1 MRCKFGCMDTF
12 IDWTKN
18 KNAKLKCYFIS
29 NKRVNQVLSQQSLWA
44 LSADLAHP
52 GGIFSPYRGYKEF
65 NDTLRRGSENTPLQ
79 DT

>member
-1 MRCKFGCMDTF
+1 MDTF

-44 LSADLAHP
+44 LSVDLAHTVILLHKHDLLP
-52 GGIFSPYRGYKEF
+52 ILTQQYPHVV
-65 NDTLRRGSENTPLQ
+65 
-79 DT
+79 